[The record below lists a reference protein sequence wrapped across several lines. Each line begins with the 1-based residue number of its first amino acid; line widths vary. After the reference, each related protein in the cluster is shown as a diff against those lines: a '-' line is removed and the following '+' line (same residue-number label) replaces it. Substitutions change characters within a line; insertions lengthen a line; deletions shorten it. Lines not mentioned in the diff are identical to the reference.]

1 MVGAYLD
8 ASVLVTL
15 LLGEPSSAVVE
26 RWISDVELPL
36 LVSDLAAAE
45 VSSAV
50 SLAVRQ
56 GRETAANGAGR
67 LSDFDSW
74 RTEAPTVAIAIDP
87 DDIRMADQIVRA
99 FDLGL
104 RAPDAVHLA
113 TAQRLNASL
122 ITLDR
127 RLLRAASAL
136 GVEAISPGGPD

>member
-8 ASVLVTL
+8 AGVLVSL
-15 LLGEPSSAVVE
+15 LLGEPSSGPVE
-26 RWISDVELPL
+26 RWIAMVELPL
-36 LVSDLAAAE
+36 LVSDFAAAE
-45 VSSAV
+45 VSSAI

-56 GRETAANGAGR
+56 GRETASNGVSR
-67 LSDFDSW
+67 LADFDDW
-74 RTEAPTVAIAIDP
+74 RSAAPTISIDVDP
-87 DDIRMADQIVRA
+87 EDIRMADQIVRA

-113 TAQRLNASL
+113 TAQRLNAQL

-136 GVEAISPGGPD
+136 GVEAISPGGRD

>member
-8 ASVLVTL
+8 ASVLVSL

-26 RWISDVELPL
+26 RWIADVELPL
-36 LVSDLAAAE
+36 LVSDFAAAE

-50 SLAVRQ
+50 ALAVRQ
-56 GRETAANGAGR
+56 GRETAENGAGR
-67 LSDFDSW
+67 LSDFDNW
-74 RTEAPTVAIAIDP
+74 RTEAPTVPIAIHP
-87 DDIRMADQIVRA
+87 EDIRMADQIVRA

-113 TAQRLNASL
+113 TAQRLNARL

>member
-8 ASVLVTL
+8 ASVLVSL

-26 RWISDVELPL
+26 RWIANVELPL
-36 LVSDLAAAE
+36 LVSDFAAAE

-67 LSDFDSW
+67 LSDFDNW
-74 RTEAPTVAIAIDP
+74 RMEAPTISIALDP
-87 DDIRMADQIVRA
+87 EDIRMADQIVRA